1 MTSAKTI
8 VMTSALLSNPAGLLT
23 ILANLYNGTKETYRI
38 YLNLAQLPLVEK
50 IFDTII
56 RENGVRDDVQFE
68 YRLRT

>member
-23 ILANLYNGTKETYRI
+23 ALADLYNGTKETYRI
-38 YLNLAQLPLVEK
+38 YLSLAQLPLVEK

-56 RENGVRDDVQFE
+56 RENGVRDEVQFE